1 MHFQDKRLFGY
12 NAVTLATSPIFF
24 FTTIHFLVQTYQA
37 IKKIWLCFVLPW
49 GGVTPISRPLLEN
62 GRSTIYRQIP
72 SNERYCTFCDE
83 NAIEDEI
90 HFLCTCNFY
99 SKLRDTLFHNINS
112 IEPTVVNISAMSG
125 IDLLTFLMNV
135 KFVKCVADFISNAWY
150 KRQHALFN

>member
-1 MHFQDKRLFGY
+1 MSSLLPKSKRSLLSQFRCG
-12 NAVTLATSPIFF
+12 VLPLATE
-24 FTTIHFLVQTYQA
+24 T
-37 IKKIWLCFVLPW
+37 
-49 GGVTPISRPLLEN
+49 
-62 GRSTIYRQIP
+62 GRYRQIP

-99 SKLRDTLFHNINS
+99 GKLRDTLFHNINS
-112 IEPTVVNISAMSG
+112 IEPTVVNISAMLG
-125 IDLLTFLMNV
+125 IDLLTFLMND